1 MTFSAKGTGCDTCY
15 LPFFS
20 LCFIKPCYDKE
31 EFDTDCSENNLSS
44 CIFLCLKYNK
54 GDNNFLKWPTESKQ
68 NSIVQK

>member
-1 MTFSAKGTGCDTCY
+1 MPKGLGAI
-15 LPFFS
+15 PAISHFFS
-20 LCFIKPCYDKE
+20 LCVIKPCYDKE

-44 CIFLCLKYNK
+44 CIFLFLKYNK